1 MQEVKNRLEI
11 SFGKKVRSENEFLK
25 FNINELDEVGI
36 FQLNDIRQLKP
47 VQGISIKRSGVGLVI
62 IVEVK

>member
-1 MQEVKNRLEI
+1 MQKVKSRLEVA
-11 SFGKKVRSENEFLK
+11 FGKKVRTENEFLK
-25 FNINELDEVGI
+25 FNINDLDEVGI

-47 VQGISIKRSGVGLVI
+47 VQGISVKRSGVGLVI